1 LISNKSYGFDP
12 KTYYKDLRVFFDQ
25 CESNIGVKILI
36 AAHPKANYHGK
47 ENHFGGRK
55 IYYGHNS
62 AELIRQAQFLIMH
75 YSTAINLALL
85 FRKPIIFITSN
96 QLNSLSIGKKIE
108 SISNKLS
115 ISLININEIKNKQ
128 EIPQINNRLYDAY
141 INDFIKING
150 TKDLLFWQQVAD
162 YVKKN
167 T

>member
-1 LISNKSYGFDP
+1 
-12 KTYYKDLRVFFDQ
+12 
-25 CESNIGVKILI
+25 
-36 AAHPKANYHGK
+36 
-47 ENHFGGRK
+47 
-55 IYYGHNS
+55 
-62 AELIRQAQFLIMH
+62 MH